1 NEVAGLQFAANF
13 EEEPPTLADT
23 VPTSCTTP
31 TRFTFSA
38 LRAVSEILNKTE
50 SKMVINF
57 NVFIM
62 AGFI

>member
-38 LRAVSEILNKTE
+38 LRAVRTETEHKKTFA
-50 SKMVINF
+50 KIKGL
-57 NVFIM
+57 M
-62 AGFI
+62 AIP